1 MIDRRNTEDKEKKS
15 LLERFL
21 LILGFLFFM
30 LYFVLGMGIIFWEKF
45 YPSKEFPLN
54 MEMKYRV
61 AFGLLLI
68 VYAFYRATRF
78 YTKAKNSQY

>member
-1 MIDRRNTEDKEKKS
+1 MIDSRNANNKVKKS

-30 LYFVLGMGIIFWEKF
+30 LYFVLGMGIIFWETF
-45 YPSKEFPLN
+45 VPDRDFPLE
-54 MEMKYRV
+54 MEMKYRI

-68 VYAFYRATRF
+68 VYAFYRAIRF
-78 YTKAKNSQY
+78 YKKASNS

>member
-1 MIDRRNTEDKEKKS
+1 MIDRRNTENKAKKS

-30 LYFVLGMGIIFWEKF
+30 LYFVMGMGIIFWEKF
-45 YPSKEFPLN
+45 YPNKEFPL
-54 MEMKYRV
+54 EMKMNYRI

-68 VYAFYRATRF
+68 IYALYRATRF
-78 YTKAKNSQY
+78 YKKATNA

>member
-1 MIDRRNTEDKEKKS
+1 MIDRRNTDNKEKKS

-21 LILGFLFFM
+21 VILGFLFFM

-45 YPSKEFPLN
+45 YPEREFPLD
-54 MEMKYRV
+54 MEMKYRI
-61 AFGLLLI
+61 AFGILLI

-78 YTKAKNSQY
+78 YTKAKNA

>member
-1 MIDRRNTEDKEKKS
+1 MIESRNTDKKVKKS

-45 YPSKEFPLN
+45 YPSKDFPLV
-54 MEMKYRV
+54 MEMKYRI

-68 VYAFYRATRF
+68 VYAFYRAIRF
-78 YTKAKNSQY
+78 YKKASNS

>member
-1 MIDRRNTEDKEKKS
+1 MIDRRNTDNKEKKS

-30 LYFVLGMGIIFWEKF
+30 LYFVLGMGIIFWETF
-45 YPSKEFPLN
+45 YPAREFPLD
-54 MEMKYRV
+54 MEMKYRI
-61 AFGLLLI
+61 AFGVLLI

-78 YTKAKNSQY
+78 YAKAKSTN